1 MGLKS
6 DLYDVFIAMNDPD
19 NLGGKTGDEYFR
31 DEIDRIVKAFA
42 EGLTL
47 TVQPSELTG
56 ADTSPAGTFVGSASV
71 SWKFAGG
78 KLASKLKEATD
89 KGVDM
94 KDSDL
99 SQAFAEGLDADPP
112 TWTATLSGQT
122 TTATTPPVTSPS
134 SDSGTVTSIF
144 QSAPVKTA
152 LDTAFAAMKTMTSAS
167 DDPNDTFAAA
177 LASAI
182 TTYYTTSVNQG
193 KGASHLAGVQFAVLV
208 TA

>member
-1 MGLKS
+1 MSLKS
-6 DLYDVFIAMNDPD
+6 DLYDVFIDMNDPD

-31 DEIDRIVKAFA
+31 DEIDSIVKAFA

-47 TVQPSELTG
+47 IVQPEQLTG
-56 ADTSPAGTFVGSASV
+56 TDTSPTGTFAGSAEV

-78 KLASKLKEATD
+78 KLSAKLKEATD
-89 KGVDM
+89 KGADM

-99 SQAFAEGLDADPP
+99 SQAFADGLDADPP
-112 TWTATLSGQT
+112 TWTASLSGQT
-122 TTATTPPVTSPS
+122 TTSSSTSPS
-134 SDSGTVTSIF
+134 SDSGTISSTF
-144 QSAPVKTA
+144 QSAPVKAT
-152 LDTAFAAMKTMTSAS
+152 LDSAFASMKSMTSAS
-167 DDPNDTFAAA
+167 DDPNDTFATA

-208 TA
+208 TT

>member
-1 MGLKS
+1 MSLKS
-6 DLYDVFIAMNDPD
+6 DLYDVFIAMNDPN

-31 DEIDRIVKAFA
+31 DEIDSIVKAFA

-47 TVQPSELTG
+47 TVQPAELTG
-56 ADTSPAGTFVGSASV
+56 PDTSPTGTFVGSAEV

-78 KLASKLKEATD
+78 KLSTKLKEATD
-89 KGVDM
+89 KGVNM

-99 SQAFAEGLDADPP
+99 SQAFADGLDADPP
-112 TWTATLSGQT
+112 TWTASLSGKT
-122 TTATTPPVTSPS
+122 TTASSTSPS
-134 SDSGTVTSIF
+134 SDSGTVTSTF

-152 LDTAFAAMKTMTSAS
+152 LDAAFATMKTMTSSS
-167 DDPNDTFAAA
+167 DDPNDIFATE

-193 KGASHLAGVQFAVLV
+193 KGASHLGGVQFAVLV
-208 TA
+208 TT

>member
-1 MGLKS
+1 MSLKS

-19 NLGGKTGDEYFR
+19 NLGGKIGDEYFR
-31 DEIDRIVKAFA
+31 DKIDSIVKVFA

-47 TVQPSELTG
+47 TVQPEQLTG
-56 ADTSPAGTFVGSASV
+56 SDTSPAGTFVGNAEV

-78 KLASKLKEATD
+78 KLAAKLKAATD

-112 TWTATLSGQT
+112 TWTASLSGQT
-122 TTATTPPVTSPS
+122 TTTSTPPVTSPS
-134 SDSGTVTSIF
+134 SDSGTVTSTF
-144 QSAPVKTA
+144 QSAPVKQA
-152 LDTAFAAMKTMTSAS
+152 LDTAFATMKSMTSAS
-167 DDPNDTFAAA
+167 DDPNDTFASA

-193 KGASHLAGVQFAVLV
+193 KGASHLSAVQFAVLV
-208 TA
+208 TT

>member
-1 MGLKS
+1 MSLKS

-31 DEIDRIVKAFA
+31 DEIDSIVKAFA

-47 TVQPSELTG
+47 TVTPTVLTG
-56 ADTSPAGTFVGSASV
+56 ADTSPTGTFTGSATV

-89 KGVDM
+89 KGADM

-99 SQAFAEGLDADPP
+99 SQAFADGLDADPP
-112 TWTATLSGQT
+112 TWTATLSGSTVT
-122 TTATTPPVTSPS
+122 TTIPPATVPS
-134 SDSGTVTSIF
+134 TDSGTITSTF
-144 QSAPVKTA
+144 VSAPVKTM
-152 LDTAFAAMKTMTSAS
+152 LDTAFATMKSMTSAS
-167 DDPNDTFAAA
+167 DDPNDVFATA

-208 TA
+208 TT